1 MSAHD
6 TPDQQLNPRDR
17 TAPAPSMSELLA
29 AGAAARAL
37 CTPPADD
44 PSSTREKAPEKPD
57 RADRDAA

>member
-6 TPDQQLNPRDR
+6 SPDQQLDTRDR
-17 TAPAPSMSELLA
+17 TAPAPSMSDLLA

-44 PSSTREKAPEKPD
+44 PSAAREKPD